1 MLFCV
6 VLAASATLLEL
17 GPAPSGSRTV
27 VECLEL
33 TDEKAAFTN
42 FADRA
47 ETVAFSRLP
56 RPHLLHSWKALGV
69 TVLQRLTC
77 AGSPNRF
84 RREAGFLA
92 FTGGADGIWLAEPV
106 PPSHSNALAEARA
119 DWRLLAE
126 VSALADE
133 ARRHPSP
140 GIAVEE
146 RRVRFFLA
154 DTGFDWEDLDT
165 LRWECHAWKH
175 RLELLLGRPQ
185 DKREVLDNRSPP
197 SPEPL
202 AFAAKPR
209 PFSLM
214 PDRKTAPQRKASAEP
229 GLSAVYDDRFFKL
242 VYTSATA
249 LPTGRQLPGGHLDF
263 TLQVADGRG
272 ELLPYRFHCDLEPM
286 SPEGARAPARGRG
299 SWLYGID
306 ERFRPYSI
314 AYGARNSRV
323 TVFPR
328 LADYGPDYPDP
339 RPTFALKPL
348 PDGRWQATLAVSWL
362 ALYGKWPMQTSGT
375 DVWQA
380 GVEGSGLKT
389 PVSIEISWPRGNPS
403 NYTRFAAAI
412 STGELTQVYEE
423 ELRRTERT
431 YSASYE
437 ERMYPFATPKAETF
451 QRGEAAADRLFL
463 ERLVQPLLDRNANT
477 WQAVRTDK
485 DHRPTFDRLP
495 PAAKQQA
502 WRNLGKLLH
511 LSHDVSR
518 LRAGYLADRFAGRLP
533 PPYERRDLSR
543 ATPPDEPD
551 ADFDESDIQL
561 DEKEF

>member
-1 MLFCV
+1 
-6 VLAASATLLEL
+6 
-17 GPAPSGSRTV
+17 
-27 VECLEL
+27 
-33 TDEKAAFTN
+33 
-42 FADRA
+42 
-47 ETVAFSRLP
+47 
-56 RPHLLHSWKALGV
+56 
-69 TVLQRLTC
+69 
-77 AGSPNRF
+77 
-84 RREAGFLA
+84 
-92 FTGGADGIWLAEPV
+92 
-106 PPSHSNALAEARA
+106 
-119 DWRLLAE
+119 
-126 VSALADE
+126 
-133 ARRHPSP
+133 
-140 GIAVEE
+140 
-146 RRVRFFLA
+146 
-154 DTGFDWEDLDT
+154 
-165 LRWECHAWKH
+165 
-175 RLELLLGRPQ
+175 
-185 DKREVLDNRSPP
+185 
-197 SPEPL
+197 
-202 AFAAKPR
+202 
-209 PFSLM
+209 
-214 PDRKTAPQRKASAEP
+214 
-229 GLSAVYDDRFFKL
+229 
-242 VYTSATA
+242 
-249 LPTGRQLPGGHLDF
+249 
-263 TLQVADGRG
+263 
-272 ELLPYRFHCDLEPM
+272 M

-375 DVWQA
+375 DVWFA

-423 ELRRTERT
+423 ELRRTEKT

-437 ERMYPFATPKAETF
+437 ERMYPFATPPSETF
-451 QRGEAAADRLFL
+451 QRGETAADRLFL

-477 WQAVRTDK
+477 WQDVRTDK

-495 PAAKQQA
+495 PAAKMQS